1 MCENESLLT
10 LLVWTFITGA
20 MVLAVLSRKLN
31 DHLLEIPPQPT
42 GPFSIFFR
50 RKYHVRPHFLFD
62 PERFF
67 DADGQRWVLRF
78 NAVAIWCLAALAA
91 LAYLIFSCDIK
102 IGG

>member
-1 MCENESLLT
+1 MCDIESLPKI
-10 LLVWTFITGA
+10 LVWTFIAGA

-42 GPFSIFFR
+42 GPFSILFR
-50 RKYHVRPHFLFD
+50 RKYHVRPRFLFD

-67 DADGQRWVLRF
+67 DAAGQRWVLRF

-91 LAYLIFSCDIK
+91 LAYLIVGCDIR
-102 IGG
+102 IGS